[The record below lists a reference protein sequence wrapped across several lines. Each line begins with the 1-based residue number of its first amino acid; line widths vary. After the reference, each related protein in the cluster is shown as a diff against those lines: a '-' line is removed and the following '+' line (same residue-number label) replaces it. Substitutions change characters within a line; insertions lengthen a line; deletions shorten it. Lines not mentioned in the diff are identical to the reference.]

1 MYTYTVKK
9 SRDEFFPWAVVD
21 QDDFAIAK
29 FAFDYDAELVAKF
42 LNAKSDSEVEE

>member
-29 FAFDYDAELVAKF
+29 FAFDYDAELVAEL
-42 LNAKSDSEVEE
+42 LNDREEVE